1 MLPTPAIVQ
10 ISNSGCITHKFAI
23 PIHFGMLYYIAID
36 GNWTHD
42 IVDLPFNLY
51 LTELLSIIA
60 LLYPIYLNYLLNYRL
75 Q

>member
-10 ISNSGCITHKFAI
+10 ISNSGYITHKFAI
-23 PIHFGMLYYIAID
+23 PMHLGMLYHIAID
-36 GNWTHD
+36 GNWSHD

-51 LTELLSIIA
+51 PTELLSIVA
-60 LLYPIYLNYLLNYRL
+60 LLYSICLNYLLNYPL